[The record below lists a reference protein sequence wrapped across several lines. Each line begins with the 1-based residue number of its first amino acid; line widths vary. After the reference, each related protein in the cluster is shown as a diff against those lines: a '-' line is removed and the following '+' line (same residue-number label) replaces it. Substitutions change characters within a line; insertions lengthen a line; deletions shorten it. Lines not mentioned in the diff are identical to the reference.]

1 MNNHPYIPLR
11 WYEHLLIE
19 LLIKSPRISRIVIE
33 QHVTAHEDEGSL
45 ESDVELFE
53 QLENLYHGPSAEEYR
68 EG

>member
-33 QHVTAHEDEGSL
+33 QHVVPLEDEDSL
-45 ESDVELFE
+45 EADVELFE
-53 QLENLYHGPSAEEYR
+53 HLENLYHGPSAEDYR